1 METKTNKFHLA
12 QEKEILV
19 VPRWEKGLDDGVE
32 EEEERDE
39 KEEEYRG

>member
-12 QEKEILV
+12 QEKEFLV
-19 VPRWEKGLDDGVE
+19 VLRWETGLDDGVE